1 VTKLNSSGTEL
12 IYSTYLGGDGT
23 TGGQDWASA
32 IAVDLSGNVY
42 ITGSTS
48 TFGFPAVHA
57 FQPSRAGGYDAFV
70 AKLSPDGSELVYS
83 THLGGR
89 LDDFGYAIAVDE
101 EGNAHVT
108 GSTISPNFPVFRAL
122 QPEYAWGACWGPHN
136 CPDAFVTKLSPEGS
150 ALVYSTYLGGRHQD
164 VGFGI
169 AVDGSGSAH
178 VVGTTWS
185 MDFPTV
191 RSLQPPR
198 VNCTPS
204 PPCADAFI
212 AQITPDGSQLV
223 YSTYLGGDRDDWG
236 NGIAVDSKGETVVTG
251 YTYSIDFP
259 TVAALQPLSPGLPDV
274 FITKLNAEGSAL
286 VFSTYLG
293 GSDRDLGGG
302 VALDE
307 VGNVYVTGMTRSSDF
322 PVVDAVQAKY
332 GGSYDVFVAKL
343 SAEGS
348 ALLFSTYLGGNDE
361 EDSIQSIAVDAS
373 GSIYVSGTTY
383 SDGFP
388 TAEALQPERAGW
400 SDAFVTKIGEAQK

>member
-1 VTKLNSSGTEL
+1 
-12 IYSTYLGGDGT
+12 
-23 TGGQDWASA
+23 
-32 IAVDLSGNVY
+32 
-42 ITGSTS
+42 
-48 TFGFPAVHA
+48 
-57 FQPSRAGGYDAFV
+57 
-70 AKLSPDGSELVYS
+70 
-83 THLGGR
+83 
-89 LDDFGYAIAVDE
+89 
-101 EGNAHVT
+101 
-108 GSTISPNFPVFRAL
+108 
-122 QPEYAWGACWGPHN
+122 
-136 CPDAFVTKLSPEGS
+136 
-150 ALVYSTYLGGRHQD
+150 
-164 VGFGI
+164 
-169 AVDGSGSAH
+169 
-178 VVGTTWS
+178 